1 MPLLTEAQPDALA
14 KTYALSLL
22 ELVEAKGGQSLTEDT
37 LGELEDI
44 LELARSDAAFSEFLS
59 SLTLAVKHRT
69 DSLKKI
75 FGGRIEAL
83 TLNFLLVLNEKGRL
97 SHLPAIVAAYDT
109 IAQERFGRI
118 EVDVFTAEP
127 ISADELRGIKER
139 LQSSLGKEAIVHPYT
154 DGSMIGGV
162 KLRIGDQLI
171 DASIA
176 TQLRKLRD
184 RLNDHGGSELR
195 ARAER
200 IIDDTPEE

>member
-1 MPLLTEAQPDALA
+1 MPLIEAQPDALA
-14 KTYALSLL
+14 ETYARSLF
-22 ELVEAKGGQSLTEDT
+22 ELVEAKGGQTKIEET

-59 SLTLAVKHRT
+59 SLALAVGDRT
-69 DSLKKI
+69 KSLKNI
-75 FGGRIEAL
+75 LGGRVEEL
-83 TLNFLLVLNEKGRL
+83 TLNFLLILNEKGRL
-97 SHLPAIVAAYDT
+97 SHLPAIVAAFDS
-109 IAQERFGRI
+109 IVQHQFGRI

-127 ISADELRGIKER
+127 INADELRSIKER

-162 KLRIGDQLI
+162 KLRIGDKLI

-184 RLNDHGGSELR
+184 RLNDHGGSEIR
-195 ARAER
+195 ARAENA
-200 IIDDTPEE
+200 IDDTTEG